1 MRLICA
7 ARKQGRH
14 VCHSRSDAVR
24 VAEDLC
30 RSESKTLVGVVQCD
44 RCARGRFR
52 TVVCP
57 IVVED
62 CVESRIDVLRAAHY
76 NKWSQCYSDLVRRS
90 PPTAELTHSGLVEL
104 RPALHQ
110 TVKKGV
116 WFWRWYFGAPSLSPA
131 EMIAHHIARISSWD
145 PHVLAPRGGP
155 CAYTQKVHSAVLRIV
170 ERFAA
175 HLARAGRTLDTELLR
190 SAIEH
195 PDFRVLLLPPDA
207 TLAGAMYPLHALE
220 KRDAA
225 TEADYHDNRRVLAVQ
240 RLPIGKLRPLLAH
253 ELAHCFF
260 PPVWMREN
268 HPPAFRAFEAELAPF
283 AQKAALTF
291 S

>member
-7 ARKQGRH
+7 ATRQGRH

-30 RSESKTLVGVVQCD
+30 SESGTLVGVVPCD

-52 TVVCP
+52 TVVCH
-57 IVVED
+57 IAVED
-62 CVESRIDVLRAAHY
+62 CVAPHIDVLRAAPY
-76 NKWSQCYSDLVRRS
+76 NKWSQCYADLARRN
-90 PPTAELTHSGLVEL
+90 PPTAELTHEGLFEL
-104 RPALHQ
+104 RPALKP
-110 TVKKGV
+110 TVKRGV

-131 EMIAHHIARISSWD
+131 EMVAHHTARISSWD
-145 PHVLAPRGGP
+145 PNVLSPRDAQ
-155 CAYTQKVHSAVLRIV
+155 CAYTRKVRAAVLGVV
-170 ERFAA
+170 ERFAG
-175 HLARAGRTLDTELLR
+175 HLARAGRTLDTALLS
-190 SAIEH
+190 SAIDH
-195 PDFRVLLLPPDA
+195 PDFRVLLLPPES

-268 HPPAFRAFEAELAPF
+268 HPPAFRVFEAELAPF
-283 AQKAALTF
+283 TQKASF
-291 S
+291 